1 MLALAACLAG
11 CSNDHSVN
19 VPVWSDGGILAGT
32 TPLTPEAKARF
43 EGIYTVDKGADKFGH
58 DVVIKWNGDHLGI
71 YTGINA
77 GYFVMEAGSL
87 DSTINIQGYWRYQ
100 QSDETGLAQVRIAA
114 ADGGR
119 YILGDTAGG
128 ASVIRISGSF
138 GDGQETPGTA
148 FECHFERAI
157 RPELLTGEYYFISHH
172 GSGGTPTALPVSEN
186 SVEIARIIEQYGA
199 NGIEIDIRPTKDG
212 IPVLYHDNS
221 LNLRLIQRGPLL
233 GPAEDYTYE
242 QLRASV
248 RLLHGEKIPSLEEFL
263 DVVITE
269 TTLKFVYVD
278 CKPTIGPYLATAAAI
293 QKAALLKAQSL
304 GRDVQIYLAIT
315 TADILTDFLALP
327 DYQNIP
333 SICEL
338 NIEDVRQAN
347 SHVWSPRFT
356 EGTQNSDVA
365 ALHDEGRI
373 AITWTVNAATL
384 IEQYIREGS
393 FDGMLSDYPTWV
405 AYYYFRQ

>member
-1 MLALAACLAG
+1 MNERSGRSCSPKSIISSATTDRGALRPRCPYRKIRSRSRG
-11 CSNDHSVN
+11 SS
-19 VPVWSDGGILAGT
+19 SST
-32 TPLTPEAKARF
+32 ART
-43 EGIYTVDKGADKFGH
+43 ESKSTSARRR
-58 DVVIKWNGDHLGI
+58 
-71 YTGINA
+71 TGYPI
-77 GYFVMEAGSL
+77 
-87 DSTINIQGYWRYQ
+87 
-100 QSDETGLAQVRIAA
+100 
-114 ADGGR
+114 
-119 YILGDTAGG
+119 
-128 ASVIRISGSF
+128 
-138 GDGQETPGTA
+138 
-148 FECHFERAI
+148 
-157 RPELLTGEYYFISHH
+157 
-172 GSGGTPTALPVSEN
+172 
-186 SVEIARIIEQYGA
+186 
-199 NGIEIDIRPTKDG
+199 
-212 IPVLYHDNS
+212 LYHDNS

-233 GPAEDYTYE
+233 GPAENYTYA

-315 TADILTDFLALP
+315 TDDILAGFLALP
-327 DYQNIP
+327 DHENIP

-338 NIEDVRQAN
+338 DVDKLHQAN

-356 EGTQNSDVA
+356 EGTQNAEVA
-365 ALHDEGRI
+365 ALHAEGRV
-373 AITWTVNAATL
+373 AITWTVNSPTL

-405 AYYYFRQ
+405 AYYYYRQ